1 MYVVLFWPLFSP
13 GGRGKPWF
21 KHDYSHHDTE
31 INRRAWNLVQSLSWH
46 FSGGKFPLHFP
57 PTLKASPVTPTACQS
72 QQQNSYPAAGLS
84 PTDWLRCAH
93 TQVLLMH
100 SWAVFLCPHLQMS
113 VPQRFWDWLTPTW
126 PLTHKFWPAHD
137 PAHDLNWSN
146 SPQPALFQTL
156 AVGRSDVSRNK
167 AQLLLIDKEASG
179 YPLT

>member
-57 PTLKASPVTPTACQS
+57 PTLKASPVTPTVCQS
-72 QQQNSYPAAGLS
+72 QQQNSYPAARVS

-113 VPQRFWDWLTPTW
+113 VPQNFWGWLTPSW

-137 PAHDLNWSN
+137 LNVWAILSWLYFRPWLWAEVMCPGIKLN
-146 SPQPALFQTL
+146 SFWLT
-156 AVGRSDVSRNK
+156 RR
-167 AQLLLIDKEASG
+167 
-179 YPLT
+179 PLGIL